1 MRNVKYEDK
10 RNPIKMFLR
19 QHLQLFLLMGT
30 EKNKQLLQSDQLP
43 WGGGGIK
50 LMATGR
56 RLKVMEKAKS
66 PQRVRHLSA
75 SFKISSIALQS

>member
-10 RNPIKMFLR
+10 RNPIKMFLS

-43 WGGGGIK
+43 CVWGGGG
-50 LMATGR
+50 
-56 RLKVMEKAKS
+56 
-66 PQRVRHLSA
+66 
-75 SFKISSIALQS
+75 